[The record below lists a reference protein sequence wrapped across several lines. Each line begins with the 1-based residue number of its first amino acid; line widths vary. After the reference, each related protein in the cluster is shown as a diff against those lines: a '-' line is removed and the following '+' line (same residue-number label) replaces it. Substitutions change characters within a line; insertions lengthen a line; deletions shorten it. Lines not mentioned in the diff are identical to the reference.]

1 MDRWIED
8 VRAVLDVSQWEI
20 SRVDIGAIVGY
31 FVLMIVVGLLVKDIS
46 KDVSDYVRMG
56 CKSTWWLMGLSL
68 FISSI
73 SAATFTGG
81 GAQAYM
87 AGWSIVVIGAIG
99 SAFGWIC
106 GGLLFAPWMRRTRA
120 VTPADAIRQRF
131 GPAVEQIWVYACLF
145 TSFWGGVW
153 LYSLAAFIAA
163 AFNVPMVA
171 VIVVTGVVVVFYS
184 VLGGSWSAQIT
195 DALQSMLIMSI
206 AIVVTFLSLKA
217 IGGLDGLFAA
227 IKAAGLEE
235 DYAIIKDPG
244 HIYTS
249 KVGKIGDGFFTW
261 PWLIVSFVY
270 SFVIVANMTG
280 CHRYLSTKNDSEA
293 RKAAFLTA
301 ALMVIG
307 SCIWFLPAM
316 VGRLQFEDEIDA
328 LAAKTG
334 YVQPVQAET
343 PNDGVN
349 EAETAATG
357 NEAASEAETAAAG
370 NEAGKAA
377 AKRIVARPKLQ
388 NPADG
393 AYAVVAK
400 RLLPRGLLGLVIVAM
415 FAATMAAMDGNLT
428 GAAGLVTRNLYPPLV
443 RLFGGTPWEGRKL
456 LVLTKLVNLGFGAWA
471 ICIAL
476 FLYATGGGTSIYE
489 RVQNIVSLLGVPLSL
504 PFVLS
509 FFVRRLPSWAP
520 LVGMFT
526 ALIHSA
532 VLKFGTVFAGIP
544 VLDLIAQYS
553 AFADGLPWH
562 WRMPISMALAILPT
576 GAMVIF
582 WSTADEAYRRQVD
595 QFFKQRD
602 TPVDFKMEVGKDSD
616 HSLLKVVGGLGMM
629 MAATVSILLLFARDW
644 TERGAVLF
652 IVGFMS
658 IVFGPLYVI
667 GVRKSRVRALSDAA
681 EASAAVA
688 DRRNDDND
696 ASGCCGGPCPR

>member
-1 MDRWIED
+1 MMEKCLEYA
-8 VRAVLDVSQWEI
+8 RAVLDVSQWEI

-31 FVLMIVVGLLVKDIS
+31 FVLMIVVGLLVKDVS

-153 LYSLAAFIAA
+153 LFSLASFIAA

-217 IGGLDGLFAA
+217 VGGLDGLFAA
-227 IKAAGLEE
+227 IKAAGLEA
-235 DYAIIKDPG
+235 DYAIIKEPG
-244 HIYTS
+244 HVYTS

-261 PWLIVSFVY
+261 PWLIVTFVY

-280 CHRYLSTKNDSEA
+280 CHRYLSTKNDGEA
-293 RKAAFLTA
+293 RKAALLTA

-334 YVQPVQAET
+334 YVQPVQTET
-343 PNDGVN
+343 LNNGVN
-349 EAETAATG
+349 EAG
-357 NEAASEAETAAAG
+357 TAAAG
-370 NEAGKAA
+370 NDAGKAEP
-377 AKRIVARPKLQ
+377 RRVITRPELQ

-400 RLLPRGLLGLVIVAM
+400 KLLPRGLLGLVIVAM

-456 LVLTKLVNLGFGAWA
+456 LILTKLVNLGFGIWA

-476 FLYATGGGTSIYE
+476 LLYGWGDKTSIYDK
-489 RVQNIVSLLGVPLSL
+489 VQHIVALLGVPLSL

-509 FFVRRLPSWAP
+509 FFVRRMPSWAP

-532 VLKFGTVFAGIP
+532 VVKFGTVFAGVP
-544 VLDLIAQYS
+544 LLDLIAQYS

-562 WRMPISMALAILPT
+562 WKMPISMAFAILPT

-602 TPVDFKMEVGKDSD
+602 TPVNFEMEVGKDSD
-616 HSLLKVVGGLGMM
+616 HSLLKVVGGLGMV
-629 MAATVSILLLFARDW
+629 MAAAVSVLLLFARDW

-658 IVFGPLYVI
+658 VVFGPLYVI
-667 GVRKSRVRALSDAA
+667 GVRKARVRALSDAA
-681 EASAAVA
+681 EASQAAA
-688 DRRNDDND
+688 NLQNDDKD
-696 ASGCCGGPCPR
+696 HCGCGGGPCPR